1 MGKLNF
7 GRYDYACQS
16 AFIGY
21 AMCSLSI
28 PVSLVFIGKS
38 LNFPLDEGG
47 MAAGGVLHL
56 TRSIAIVAALMVCG
70 LIAGRIGKRRS
81 MGLCVLLMGG
91 GILLCSLAPTY
102 WFMLPV
108 LLVAGFGE
116 GICEGLATPFVQD
129 LHSDAP
135 ERYVNITHS
144 YWSVGIGICVLGA
157 GGLLTLGVSW
167 RWVLAAAGLMTLLSA
182 PLFLWKENPLR
193 KYPEKSGGADLPVIW
208 RQTKAIAGTPRFW
221 LHCLAMFMGSGAE
234 FCLTF
239 WSAAYLQL
247 TFQAAAWVAG
257 LGTAAIALGMFFG
270 RNFFGIIAKENNLK
284 GILIGAAAGTFPLI
298 LVLALITPEAL
309 PSKTALFILLL
320 GILFLCGIGIAPFW
334 PTMQVY
340 SVKKLPELDST
351 MMYIYL
357 SATGIPGAGF
367 FTWIIGV
374 LGNYFGLQGA
384 LFLLPVTLVLYILL
398 LLFDS
403 WKYPEKKPRKALL

>member
-1 MGKLNF
+1 MKKLKF

-16 AFIGY
+16 AFAGY

-28 PVSLVFIGKS
+28 PVSLVFIGQT
-38 LNFPLDEGG
+38 LDFPLDSGG
-47 MAAGGVLHL
+47 MTAGGMLHL

-70 LIAGRIGKRRS
+70 LIAMRIGKRKT
-81 MGLCVLLMGG
+81 MGMCVLLMGC
-91 GILLCSLAPTY
+91 GILLCALAPNY
-102 WFMLPV
+102 WFMLPF

-116 GICEGLATPFVQD
+116 GICEGIATPFVQD

-135 ERYVNITHS
+135 ERYVNIAHS
-144 YWSVGIGICVLGA
+144 YWSVGIAICVLGA
-157 GGLLTLGVSW
+157 GALLSLGVSW
-167 RWVLAAAGLMTLLSA
+167 RYVLGAAGLMTLLSA
-182 PLFLWKENPLR
+182 PLFLCRENPDR
-193 KYPEKSGGADLPVIW
+193 KYPEKATASSLPEIW
-208 RQTKAIAGTPRFW
+208 LQSKNIFRTPRFW

-247 TFQAAAWVAG
+247 TFQAAAWTAG
-257 LGTAAIALGMFFG
+257 LGTAAIAFGMFFG
-270 RNFFGIIAKENNLK
+270 RNFFGLIAKENNLK
-284 GILIGAAAGTFPLI
+284 AILAGAAAGTLPLVLI
-298 LVLALITPEAL
+298 LATIQPGFL
-309 PSKTALFILLL
+309 PSRTGLFILLL
-320 GILFLCGIGIAPFW
+320 GVLALCGVGIAPFW

-340 SVKKLPELDST
+340 SVKQHPELDST

-374 LGNYFGLQGA
+374 LGDRFGLQGA

-398 LLFDS
+398 LFFDS
-403 WKYPEKKPRKALL
+403 WLYRKGSPRKPLH